1 MAGIEKSIKRPE
13 GKGVNMEPVKKE
25 KTLLVFGKKILFQ
38 EFETSPE
45 VVKVCTYDH
54 DAGVAGEYQ
63 WVRTT
68 YPGARVEKQRFTKVE
83 LNGKKVTCDILTI
96 QTSDGQTKD
105 IYFDI
110 SQMMEDF
117 RTGSSNKDHWD
128 ARARMI
134 YEKLVSEYHYAVDK
148 DDEECLLKEIK
159 PGIRIGF
166 DKTFYFGLI
175 FTRGIPQE
183 PSQKRQ
189 YEKALQKYIDNGFI
203 CNIQRSDVLLG
214 GYMPID
220 LIKDIA
226 VVFQNFET
234 LEDEIRRI
242 GGE

>member
-1 MAGIEKSIKRPE
+1 
-13 GKGVNMEPVKKE
+13 MESLKKE
-25 KTLLVFGKKILFQ
+25 KTLLVNGRNILFQ
-38 EFETSPE
+38 EYGTSPE

-54 DAGVAGEYQ
+54 DVGVAGEYQ

-68 YPGARVEKQRFTKVE
+68 YPAAHVEEQQFTE
-83 LNGKKVTCDILTI
+83 LELSGKKVKCDILTI

-117 RTGSSNKDHWD
+117 RTGIINKGHWD

-148 DDEECLLKEIK
+148 DDEECLFKEIK
-159 PGIRIGF
+159 PGIRIAF
-166 DKTFYFGLI
+166 DKTFYFGLV
-175 FTRGIPQE
+175 FTRSIPQE
-183 PSQKRQ
+183 PSQRRQ
-189 YEKALQKYIDNGFI
+189 YEKALQKYISNGFI
-203 CNIQRSDVLLG
+203 CNIQRGDVLLG

-220 LIKDIA
+220 LIKNIA

-242 GGE
+242 GAMV